1 MTNTID
7 SLAIDTTRHLDQ
19 ATLAARFADLD
30 PPPRERG
37 RLDRLVVR
45 GEDHSHRVV
54 EAIELSPER
63 GIHQDRWA
71 SGDPNGAQVAMMET
85 AIARLFAGD
94 QPLALFGDNLF
105 VDLDLSAANTPPG
118 TRIRVGSAVLEVS
131 EDPHTA
137 CSTFRNRFGV
147 EAARFSGEDAA
158 RQLRG
163 LFLDIVEAG
172 SAAPGDTVEVISRP

>member
-1 MTNTID
+1 MTNAID

-19 ATLAARFADLD
+19 VTLAACFADLD
-30 PPPRERG
+30 APPRERG

-45 GEDHSHRVV
+45 GEDRSHRVV
-54 EAIELSPER
+54 EAIELSPEG

-85 AIARLFAGD
+85 AIASSFAGD

-131 EDPHTA
+131 RDPHTA
-137 CSTFRNRFGV
+137 CSTFRDRFGID
-147 EAARFSGEDAA
+147 AARFSGDDAA

-172 SAAPGDTVEVISRP
+172 SAAAGDTVKVISRP